1 MVQDFTQVPR
11 ARARYLARPSGRLAE
26 AQAYD
31 CLGAYLE
38 IRYFLRSNRAG
49 TIFAMRQRSII
60 FALMLIAFSGCD
72 PIVNI
77 AGANFPAWLLCAI
90 GGASLAAL
98 FRPLFVAIGIE
109 TYLWPLAIVYA
120 SFAFVLGC
128 LLYLAFF
135 NRV

>member
-1 MVQDFTQVPR
+1 VQGHGTALDPPGAWPKPP
-11 ARARYLARPSGRLAE
+11 ARHRVAAN
-26 AQAYD
+26 
-31 CLGAYLE
+31 LE

-60 FALMLIAFSGCD
+60 FALTLIAFSGCD

>member
-1 MVQDFTQVPR
+1 MQGHGTALDPPGAWPKPP
-11 ARARYLARPSGRLAE
+11 ARHRVAAN
-26 AQAYD
+26 
-31 CLGAYLE
+31 LE

-90 GGASLAAL
+90 GGASTCRGTRCSPLLAS
-98 FRPLFVAIGIE
+98 
-109 TYLWPLAIVYA
+109 A
-120 SFAFVLGC
+120 SPP
-128 LLYLAFF
+128 
-135 NRV
+135 